1 MPNTHDTAPAAM
13 PNTRETPATTKL
25 DERLESKIE
34 QLVALL
40 RSYGRVAIACSGGVD
55 SSFLTAVCDRHL
67 PDDAMLAH
75 VESAMVPASEAR
87 SYADLLGRVS
97 LPHVELAE
105 DPFADAD
112 VVANGPRRCYFCKFT
127 EFGGI
132 IEAARECG
140 YDVVVDGSNADDE
153 SDYRPGLRATA
164 ELGVRS
170 PLREAGWHKDD
181 ERAVLRAWGWP
192 AADLPSSACLAS
204 RIPYG
209 EEITRAKVECVARS
223 EDYLH
228 ELGFRVVRVRLSN
241 WRAGIEVGRE
251 ERGKLLDADLL
262 DQIDAALRSFGC
274 KDVLVRARGY
284 SMGSLN
290 AALDEKTLEKGRQR
304 G

>member
-1 MPNTHDTAPAAM
+1 MADRTSDEALDPALEPELA
-13 PNTRETPATTKL
+13 AKL
-25 DERLESKIE
+25 DA
-34 QLVALL
+34 LVALL
-40 RSYGRVAIACSGGVD
+40 RGYGRVAIACSGGVD
-55 SSFLTAVCDRHL
+55 SSFLAAVCDRYL

-75 VESAMVPASEAR
+75 VRSALVPSSEAH
-87 SYADLLGRVS
+87 SYEDLLRRVS
-97 LPHVELAE
+97 LPHVELEE
-105 DPFADAD
+105 DAFADAG

-132 IEAARECG
+132 LDAARAGG

-153 SDYRPGLRATA
+153 NDYRPGMKATA

-170 PLREAGWHKDD
+170 PLHEAGWHKDE

-209 EEITRAKVECVARS
+209 EEITRAKIECVARS
-223 EDYLH
+223 ENYLH

-241 WRAGIEVGRE
+241 WRAGIEVGRD
-251 ERGKLLDADLL
+251 ERARLFDVDLL
-262 DQIDAALRSFGC
+262 DRIDAALREFGC

-284 SMGSLN
+284 SLGSLN
-290 AALDEKTLEKGRQR
+290 AALDEGTRAAAK
-304 G
+304 